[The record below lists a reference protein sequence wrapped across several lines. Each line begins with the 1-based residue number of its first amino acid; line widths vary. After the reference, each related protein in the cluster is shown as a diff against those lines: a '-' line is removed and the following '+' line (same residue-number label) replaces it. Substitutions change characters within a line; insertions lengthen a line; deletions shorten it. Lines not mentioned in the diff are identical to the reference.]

1 MPHCRKCLIP
11 KIRHCRKYHTVGTI
25 PKSNI
30 CYIKIAERDKINTHN
45 TQIHERSFSWLGTS
59 TSIKKSDGVKL
70 VLGPNLV
77 FK

>member
-1 MPHCRKCLIP
+1 MHDLCLHFSPHVLRLPIATVVLAELSNTKC
-11 KIRHCRKYHTVGTI
+11 
-25 PKSNI
+25 
-30 CYIKIAERDKINTHN
+30 IKIAERDKINTHN